1 MYETKAIS
9 TACNAQ
15 IFFRSKM
22 KFCTKC
28 MYPPTIAFI
37 TIFIIIKRGL
47 ISCEYVD
54 VKPLRNKFTK
64 GTYTA

>member
-1 MYETKAIS
+1 MCERKAIS

-28 MYPPTIAFI
+28 MYPPKVA
-37 TIFIIIKRGL
+37 FIIIKRGL
-47 ISCEYVD
+47 ISREYVD
-54 VKPLRNKFTK
+54 VKPLRSKFTK